1 MAHSNNTKMH
11 TYGITD
17 ISLEQAEELG
27 FGPELWDIEGWVLL
41 RYGALLKW
49 VTVLAFRG
57 IEGGFGWW
65 GGLTHLLE
73 LGVPGGSELR
83 VGSSQ
88 RGSLLM
94 DRSVVPFRC
103 MSGSKGKSTC
113 QLTSRKNCVKRLF
126 QSMTLWKESS
136 RGHKSPYLFRWILS
150 SPLWLTQTSSWC
162 GDNSCP
168 VSGPP
173 DL

>member
-113 QLTSRKNCVKRLF
+113 QVPKELCEKAFSKYDPLKRVESWSQISVPF
-126 QSMTLWKESS
+126 SM
-136 RGHKSPYLFRWILS
+136 
-150 SPLWLTQTSSWC
+150 
-162 GDNSCP
+162 NSLIAS
-168 VSGPP
+168 VVDS
-173 DL
+173 DVFLMW